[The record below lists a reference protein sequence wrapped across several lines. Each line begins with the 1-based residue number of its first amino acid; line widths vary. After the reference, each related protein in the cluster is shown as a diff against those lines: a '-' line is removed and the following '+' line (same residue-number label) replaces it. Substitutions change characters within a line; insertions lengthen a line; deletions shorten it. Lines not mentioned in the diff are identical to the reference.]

1 MDYRSFAMATEYH
14 VVTLPNKSKVPVRDH
29 YLREGRPFSITGEVK
44 AEGVIFDGTEGV
56 ELHATIDEEVMVIT
70 DQEIDE
76 IMDTE
81 PPEF

>member
-1 MDYRSFAMATEYH
+1 MATITEYH
-14 VVTLPNKSKVPVRDH
+14 EVQLPGKGKVPVRDH
-29 YLREGRPFSITGEVK
+29 YLRKGRPFSITGEVK

-56 ELHATIDEEVMVIT
+56 ELHATIDEDLMVIT